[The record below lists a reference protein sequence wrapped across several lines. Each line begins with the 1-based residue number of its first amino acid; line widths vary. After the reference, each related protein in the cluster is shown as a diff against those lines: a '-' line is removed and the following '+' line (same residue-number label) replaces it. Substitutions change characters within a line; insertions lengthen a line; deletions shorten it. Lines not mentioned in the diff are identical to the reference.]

1 MLQPL
6 GELEKNVAQWG
17 EGIKDAIH
25 RRISSSRKSSVDETL
40 RNYCDAF
47 IHTVI
52 RITLEDLEEAQKL
65 DLGNM
70 LIDVVILEVELVKC
84 R

>member
-6 GELEKNVAQWG
+6 GELEKNVVQWG
-17 EGIKDAIH
+17 EGIKDAIQ

-65 DLGNM
+65 DLGNI
-70 LIDVVILEVELVKC
+70 LIYVVILEVELVKC

>member
-6 GELEKNVAQWG
+6 GELEKNVVQWG
-17 EGIKDAIH
+17 EGIKDAIQ
-25 RRISSSRKSSVDETL
+25 R
-40 RNYCDAF
+40 
-47 IHTVI
+47 